1 MQFIDLNAQQK
12 LIRDKIESNIK
23 KVLDHGKYI
32 MGPEVKELEEKLADF
47 VGVKYAI
54 GCSSGT
60 DALLMALMGYEVG
73 SGDYIIT
80 TPFTFIATAEVIPL
94 LGAKPIFVDIDEK
107 TYNINPDRIKDFLRD
122 PIDPATNKVIEL
134 DKIKGIIPVD
144 IFGLSA
150 DYDRINQIAKKYNL
164 FVIEDAAQSFGAE
177 YKGKKAC
184 ALADIG
190 CTSFFPA
197 KPLGCYGDGGMI
209 FTDNEEMAE
218 RLISIRVHGKGEDK
232 YDNVRV
238 GLNGRLDT
246 IQAAVLL
253 VKFEIFPDEIDLRQK
268 VTERYHNALKDK
280 FYLQAVPES
289 CKSVWAQY
297 SIRPKE
303 NNRDYYLRLLKDN
316 NIPSAI
322 YYPKPLHLQ
331 DLFAGLGYKK
341 SYFPISEKVSGD
353 VFSIPMSGYLEKKY
367 QEIIIGKLLQNLN
380 NL

>member
-1 MQFIDLNAQQK
+1 MQFIDLNAQQR

-32 MGPEVKELEEKLADF
+32 MGPEVEELEEKLADF
-47 VGVKYAI
+47 TGVKYAI

-60 DALLMALMGYEVG
+60 DALLMTLMSYDVGY
-73 SGDYIIT
+73 GDYIIT

-107 TYNINPDRIKDFLRD
+107 TYNINPDRIEDFLRD
-122 PIDPATNKVIEL
+122 PIDPATNKVIEP

-144 IFGLSA
+144 IFGLPA

-177 YKGKKAC
+177 YKGREAC
-184 ALADIG
+184 SLADIG

-197 KPLGCYGDGGMI
+197 KPLGCYGDGGML
-209 FTDNEEMAE
+209 FTDNEEIFKK
-218 RLISIRVHGKGEDK
+218 LLSIRVHGKGENK
-232 YDNVRV
+232 YDNARI

-246 IQAAVLL
+246 IQAAILL
-253 VKFEIFPDEIDLRQK
+253 AKLEIFPEEIDLRQK
-268 VTERYHNALKDK
+268 VAERYHNALKDK

-297 SIRPKE
+297 SIRPKDG
-303 NNRDYYLRLLKDN
+303 NRDHYLRILKDN

-331 DLFAGLGYKK
+331 EAFESLGYNKGD
-341 SYFPISEKVSGD
+341 FLVSENCSEGI
-353 VFSIPMSGYLEKKY
+353 FSLPFWPYID
-367 QEIIIGKLLQNLN
+367 EINQDLIITLLL
-380 NL
+380 